1 MLPAGDVAGD
11 VPRVTVIIATF
22 NRAQMLRCALQS
34 VLQQELSEIEVL
46 VSGDC
51 CTDHSEE
58 VVAHAGD
65 ARVRW
70 LNRSTNC
77 GSQSGPNNDAIALAR
92 APYVAF
98 LGHDDLWF
106 PWHLSALVAALD
118 AGGTFAHS
126 LTANM
131 APEGLRSFATP
142 PPKGESYETTF
153 IPPSCWLV
161 RRNVLESLGGFRDH
175 ATISRGTDFD
185 LTRRATK
192 TGYRIVSVPR
202 LSVLK
207 FPSHWW
213 GAYAAD
219 TAVPQEEWIAAMN
232 KDAPGVE
239 HDILTDGVL
248 RLSLDAGETGLLRA
262 VRLTL
267 RARLRRLRNALD
279 GDRGLLRSLFRWLFK
294 QQRRVLKRR
303 RGL

>member
-1 MLPAGDVAGD
+1 MMLPAGDA
-11 VPRVTVIIATF
+11 PRVTVIIATF

-34 VLQQELSEIEVL
+34 ALQQELTGIEIL

-51 CTDHSEE
+51 CTDDSEE
-58 VVAHAGD
+58 VVARAGD

-70 LNRSTNC
+70 LNRSENC

-92 APYVAF
+92 APYIAF

-106 PWHLSALVAALD
+106 PWHLNALVAALD
-118 AGGTFAHS
+118 MGCPFAHS
-126 LTANM
+126 ISANM

-142 PPKGESYETTF
+142 PPKGESHETTF
-153 IPPSCWLV
+153 IPPSSWLV
-161 RRNVLESLGGFRDH
+161 RRSVLDTLGGFRDH

-185 LTRRATK
+185 LTRRAAK
-192 TGYRIVSVPR
+192 AGYRLVSVPR

-219 TAVPQEEWIAAMN
+219 AKVPQEEWLVAIN
-232 KDAPGVE
+232 NDAPAVE
-239 HDILTDGVL
+239 RDLLTDGVL
-248 RLSLDAGETGLLRA
+248 TLSFDAGETGLRRA

-267 RARLRRLRNALD
+267 RAPLRRLRNVLE
-279 GDRGLLRSLFRWLFK
+279 GDRGLLHPLFRWFFK

>member
-1 MLPAGDVAGD
+1 MMPPAGD

-22 NRAQMLRCALQS
+22 NRARMLRCALQS
-34 VLQQELSEIEVL
+34 ALQQELEEIEVL

-51 CTDHSEE
+51 CTDDSEE
-58 VVAHAGD
+58 VVARAGD

-77 GSQSGPNNDAIALAR
+77 GSQSGPNNDAVALAR

-106 PWHLSALVAALD
+106 PWHLNALVAALD
-118 AGGTFAHS
+118 AGCAFAHS
-126 LTANM
+126 ITANL

-142 PPKGESYETTF
+142 PPNGESYETTF
-153 IPPSCWLV
+153 IPPSSWLV
-161 RRNVLESLGGFRDH
+161 RRNVLDALGGFRDH

-185 LTRRATK
+185 LMRRAAK
-192 TGYRIVSVPR
+192 AGYRIVSVPR

-213 GAYAAD
+213 GAYAANAN
-219 TAVPQEEWIAAMN
+219 TPQEQWLTAIN
-232 KDAPGVE
+232 NDAPAVE
-239 HDILTDGVL
+239 RELLTNGVL
-248 RLSLDAGETGLLRA
+248 RLSSDSAETGLLRA
-262 VRLTL
+262 VRLNL
-267 RARLRRLRNALD
+267 RARLRRLRNTLERE
-279 GDRGLLRSLFRWLFK
+279 RGLLHSLFRWLFK